1 MANTLV
7 ATKSITIK
15 ATKAQVWD
23 AITNPEMI
31 KQYFFGTETE
41 SDFKKGSPIYYRGV
55 WEGKPY
61 EDKGTILEIEKEKVF
76 KHDYWSSF
84 TGTEDKPENYATIF
98 YTLSGND
105 GNITLSVTQTN
116 VPSQEMKERSEGN
129 WGMVFEGMKDLL
141 EKRK

>member
-1 MANTLV
+1 MANQLI
-7 ATKSITIK
+7 ATKSITVK

-31 KQYFFGTETE
+31 KKYFFGTETE

-61 EDKGTILEIEKEKVF
+61 EDKGTILEIEKEKLL

-84 TGTEDKPENYATIF
+84 AGTEDKPENYATIT
-98 YTLSGND
+98 YTLTGHD
-105 GNITLSVTQTN
+105 GNITLTVTQTN
-116 VPSQEMKERSEGN
+116 VPSEEQREHSEKN
-129 WGMVFEGMKDLL
+129 WGMVFQGMKELL
-141 EKRK
+141 EK